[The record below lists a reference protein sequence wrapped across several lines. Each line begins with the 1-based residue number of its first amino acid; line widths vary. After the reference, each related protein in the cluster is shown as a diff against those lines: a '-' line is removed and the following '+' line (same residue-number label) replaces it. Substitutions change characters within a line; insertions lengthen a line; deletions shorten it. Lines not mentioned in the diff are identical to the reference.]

1 MSCPKFSSL
10 SVNGNTFWRM
20 SGFAVRSTIRLAGR
34 LKWFSMCCGTGLTAV
49 SGKAGDMRTLIYTFI
64 LGMLSAPAD
73 QKIKKELFQT
83 SDRCFACHN
92 GLSTSAGEDISIGFS
107 WRPTMMANAARD
119 PYWQAGVRRET
130 IDHGE
135 SKAAIEDECSKCH
148 MPMARYQSK
157 FEGREGEVFSRLS
170 FGSENR
176 IDQMAQD
183 GVSCSL
189 CHQITK
195 DKLGTPESLVGGF
208 VIDTTRSRGERE
220 EYGPFKI
227 DDGENRIMRTSSGG
241 YRPTEGEQIRQAE
254 LCATCHTLITTAL
267 GPGGQKI
274 GELPE
279 QMPYQEWLNSDYK
292 GQQTCQN
299 CHMPV
304 VEEMVRVTNALGK
317 FREGMSRHVFVGGNF
332 FIQRVLNK
340 YRADLGVIALPKEI
354 EAAAARTL
362 THLQTKTAAV
372 SIDRVSV
379 DGGQLHAELTVQNL
393 SGHKF
398 PTAYPSRRA
407 WLHVTVK
414 DRDGKAVFESGALN
428 RDGSITGNDN
438 DADPLRFEPHYAEI
452 NTPDQ
457 VQIYEDIM
465 VGTNNMATTGLLT
478 AVRFIKDN
486 RLLPKGFDK
495 RKVEREIAPQGGA
508 MNDEDFTSG
517 GDKIR
522 YSVALGN
529 AQGPFQIEAEFLFQP
544 ISFRWANNLK
554 PYNAKEPQRFTKYYD
569 AMSTGSAV
577 TIMR

>member
-1 MSCPKFSSL
+1 MRPNTKGLLVITGAVL
-10 SVNGNTFWRM
+10 SFL
-20 SGFAVRSTIRLAGR
+20 F
-34 LKWFSMCCGTGLTAV
+34 LTDTA
-49 SGKAGDMRTLIYTFI
+49 RT
-64 LGMLSAPAD
+64 APD
-73 QKIKKELFQT
+73 TKLKKELFQT

-92 GLSTSAGEDISIGFS
+92 LLSTAGGEDISIGFS
-107 WRPTMMANAARD
+107 WRPTMMANSARD
-119 PYWQAGVRRET
+119 PYWQAGVRRES
-130 IDHGE
+130 IDHSE
-135 SKAAIEDECSKCH
+135 AKAEIEDECSKCH
-148 MPMARYQSK
+148 MPMARYQANS
-157 FEGREGEVFSRLS
+157 EGKKGEVFSHLVSLDSDDRM
-170 FGSENR
+170 
-176 IDQMAQD
+176 DQYARD

-189 CHQITK
+189 CHQIQK

-208 VIDTTRSRGERE
+208 VIDTKRSLGERE
-220 EYGPFKI
+220 EFGPFKI

-304 VEEMVRVTNALGK
+304 VEEMVRVTNSLGK
-317 FREGMSRHVFVGGNF
+317 FREGASRHVFVGGNF

-340 YRADLGVIALPKEI
+340 YRADLGVIALPEEF
-354 EAAAARTL
+354 EAAASRTIE
-362 THLQTKTAAV
+362 HLKSKTAQVA
-372 SIDRVSV
+372 IDRLEVT
-379 DGGQLHAELTVQNL
+379 GGRVRAEIPVQNL

-414 DRDGKAVFESGALN
+414 DRDGRVFFESGALN
-428 RDGSITGNDN
+428 SNGSIQGNDN
-438 DADPLRFEPHYAEI
+438 DADPNRFEPHYTEI
-452 NTPDQ
+452 NNAEQ

-465 VGTNNMATTGLLT
+465 VGTNNMPTTGLLT

-486 RLLPKGFDK
+486 RLLPKGFNKNPGDA
-495 RKVEREIAPQGGA
+495 RIAPQGGA
-508 MNDEDFTSG
+508 TTDADFVGG
-517 GDKIR
+517 GDKIV
-522 YSVALGN
+522 YSVPAGN
-529 AQGPFQIEAEFLFQP
+529 AQGPFQVEAEFWFQP

-554 PYNAKEPQRFTKYYD
+554 PYDAAEPKRFTAYYE
-569 AMSTGSAV
+569 AMAPGSAV
-577 TIMR
+577 MLVRAAAAR